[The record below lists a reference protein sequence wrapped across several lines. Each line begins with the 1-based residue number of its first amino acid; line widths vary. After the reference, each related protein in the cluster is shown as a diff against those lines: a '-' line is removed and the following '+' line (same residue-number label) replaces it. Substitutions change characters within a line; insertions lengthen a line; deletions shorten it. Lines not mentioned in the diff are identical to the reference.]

1 MDLKSKEPRIL
12 WMEMNI
18 TDTIKM
24 ENLKVKE
31 LWSMNVYVINIRAI
45 SKMGLNMVK
54 GQNKYLTK
62 I

>member
-1 MDLKSKEPRIL
+1 
-12 WMEMNI
+12 MEMNI

-45 SKMGLNMVK
+45 SKMDLNMVK